1 MVKMYCKLTRHGCYF
16 YHSVRDGSS
25 VRTVYLG
32 SSPKSVAERLS
43 SLWNREVSVE
53 EAEKE
58 CVEALKRAVRRLK
71 WKGMSYAS
79 RKLYVRRIVAC
90 VGRESAFRILDEI
103 SVLKRR
109 GWRNTEILRQKIRE
123 LIVKEL
129 GHTEFKIGGP
139 EIREED
145 PLTWRAYFT
154 VILKKGLFRKE
165 RWLYTLKFDRT
176 DLEIVKSSKT
186 KL

>member
-1 MVKMYCKLTRHGCYF
+1 MYCKLTRHGCYF
-16 YHSVRDGSS
+16 YHSVREGSS

-43 SLWNREVSVE
+43 SLWNREVGVE
-53 EAEKE
+53 EAEEE
-58 CVEALKRAVRRLK
+58 CVESLRRAVRGLR
-71 WKGMSYAS
+71 WIGMSHDN
-79 RKLYVRRIVAC
+79 RRLYVRRIVAC
-90 VGRESAFRILDEI
+90 VGRENAFRILDEI
-103 SVLKRR
+103 SVLKWR
-109 GWRNTEILRQKIRE
+109 GWRNPQILRQKIRE

-129 GHTEFKIGGP
+129 GHAEFKIGGP
-139 EIREED
+139 EIHEED

-165 RWLYTLKFDRT
+165 RWLYTLKFDRM
-176 DLEIVKSSKT
+176 DLEIVESSKT

>member
-1 MVKMYCKLTRHGCYF
+1 MYCKLTRHGCYF

-25 VRTVYLG
+25 VRTAYLG
-32 SSPKSVAERLS
+32 KSPKSVAERLS
-43 SLWNREVSVE
+43 SLWNREVGLE

-58 CVEALKRAVRRLK
+58 CVEALKRTVRRLR
-71 WKGMSYAS
+71 WKGMSYAG
-79 RKLYVRRIVAC
+79 RKLYVGRIVAC
-90 VGRESAFRILDEI
+90 VGKENAFRILDEI

-109 GWRNTEILRQKIRE
+109 DWRNPQILRQKIRE
-123 LIVKEL
+123 LIAKEL

-154 VILKKGLFRKE
+154 VILKKGLFRKV
-165 RWLYTLKFDRT
+165 RWLHTLKFDRT
-176 DLEIVKSSKT
+176 NLRIVELSKR

>member
-1 MVKMYCKLTRHGCYF
+1 MYKRQ
-16 YHSVRDGSS
+16 
-25 VRTVYLG
+25 
-32 SSPKSVAERLS
+32 
-43 SLWNREVSVE
+43 E
-53 EAEKE
+53 EE
-58 CVEALKRAVRRLK
+58 CVESLRRAVRRLR

-90 VGRESAFRILDEI
+90 VGKENAFRILDEI

-109 GWRNTEILRQKIRE
+109 DWRNTEILRQKIRE

-129 GHTEFKIGGP
+129 GHAEFKIGGP

-165 RWLYTLKFDRT
+165 MWLYSLNFDRT
-176 DLEIVKSSKT
+176 DLRVAELSKR

>member
-1 MVKMYCKLTRHGCYF
+1 MYCKLTRHGCYF
-16 YHSVRDGSS
+16 YHSVREGSS

-43 SLWNREVSVE
+43 SLWNREVGVE
-53 EAEKE
+53 EAEEE
-58 CVEALKRAVRRLK
+58 CVESLRRAVRRLR
-71 WKGMSYAS
+71 WKGMSHDN

-90 VGRESAFRILDEI
+90 AGRQNAFRILDEI

-109 GWRNTEILRQKIRE
+109 DWRNPQILRQKIRE
-123 LIVKEL
+123 LIAKEL